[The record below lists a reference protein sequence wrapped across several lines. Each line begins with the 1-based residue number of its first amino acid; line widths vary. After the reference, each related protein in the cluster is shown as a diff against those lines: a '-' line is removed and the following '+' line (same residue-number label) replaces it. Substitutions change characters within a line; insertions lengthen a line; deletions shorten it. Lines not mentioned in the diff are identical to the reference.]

1 MAWELGYDFIR
12 WSEVSFGAKR
22 ELKCNIMLLTLLA
35 RQTISSE
42 IRSEQRNSVG
52 ILLGI

>member
-1 MAWELGYDFIR
+1 MISLDE
-12 WSEVSFGAKR
+12 EKVSFGAKR
-22 ELKCNIMLLTLLA
+22 VPKCNSMLLTLLD
-35 RQTISSE
+35 RQTIGSE